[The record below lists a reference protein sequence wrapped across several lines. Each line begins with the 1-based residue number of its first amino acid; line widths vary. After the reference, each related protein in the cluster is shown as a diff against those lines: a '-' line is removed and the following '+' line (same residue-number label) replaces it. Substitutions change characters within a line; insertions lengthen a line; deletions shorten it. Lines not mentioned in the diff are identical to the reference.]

1 MLNLLFTIFLQDE
14 LEKLTREV
22 ESTTLSADNLEKE
35 IGEIQTVCD
44 KLKNDIKEQDKLKAN
59 LGKKANEDYMDI
71 KREVSLMEKK
81 QKLLYLITRINWDEK
96 ALKKDLIKGYV
107 INKTSNDVSVFETD
121 PKKTNNK
128 AIVSDLLWDYI
139 GAGVSPE
146 WKKK

>member
-1 MLNLLFTIFLQDE
+1 M
-14 LEKLTREV
+14 TREV
-22 ESTTLSADNLEKE
+22 ESTNLAANNLEEEIKE
-35 IGEIQTVCD
+35 IQNVCD
-44 KLKNDIKEQDKLKAN
+44 RLKNDIKEQEKLKAN
-59 LGKKANEDYMDI
+59 LGKMAKSDYMDI
-71 KREVSLMEKK
+71 KQEVSVMEKK

-96 ALKKDLIKGYV
+96 ALKRDMVKGYV
-107 INKTSNDVSVFETD
+107 VNKTTNDVSVFETN

>member
-1 MLNLLFTIFLQDE
+1 MFLFKKKLQE
-14 LEKLTREV
+14 EIEKLTREV
-22 ESTTLSADNLEKE
+22 ESTNLAANNLEEEIKE
-35 IGEIQTVCD
+35 IQNVCD
-44 KLKNDIKEQDKLKAN
+44 RLKNDIKEQEKLKAN
-59 LGKKANEDYMDI
+59 LGKMAKSDYMDI
-71 KREVSLMEKK
+71 KQEVSVMEKK

-96 ALKKDLIKGYV
+96 ALKRDMVKGYV
-107 INKTSNDVSVFETD
+107 VNKTTNDVSVFETN

>member
-1 MLNLLFTIFLQDE
+1 M
-14 LEKLTREV
+14 TREV
-22 ESTTLSADNLEKE
+22 ESTNFAANNLEEEIKE
-35 IGEIQTVCD
+35 IQNVCD
-44 KLKNDIKEQDKLKAN
+44 RLKNDIKEQEKLKAN
-59 LGKKANEDYMDI
+59 LGKMAKSDYMDI
-71 KREVSLMEKK
+71 KQEVSVMEKK

-96 ALKKDLIKGYV
+96 ALKRDMVKGYV
-107 INKTSNDVSVFETD
+107 VNKTTNDVSVFETN

>member
-1 MLNLLFTIFLQDE
+1 MEEEI
-14 LEKLTREV
+14 
-22 ESTTLSADNLEKE
+22 KE
-35 IGEIQTVCD
+35 IQNQCD
-44 KLKNDIKEQDKLKAN
+44 RLKNDIKEQDKLKAN
-59 LGKKANEDYMDI
+59 LGKMANSDYMDI
-71 KREVSLMEKK
+71 KQEVSVMEKK

-96 ALKKDLIKGYV
+96 ALKRDIVKGYV
-107 INKTSNDVSVFETD
+107 VNKTTNDVSVFETN

>member
-1 MLNLLFTIFLQDE
+1 MFLFKKKIQEE

-22 ESTTLSADNLEKE
+22 ESTNLAANNLEEEIKE
-35 IGEIQTVCD
+35 IQNVCD
-44 KLKNDIKEQDKLKAN
+44 RLKNDIKEQEKLKAN
-59 LGKKANEDYMDI
+59 LGKMAKSDYMDI
-71 KREVSLMEKK
+71 KQEVSVMEKK

-96 ALKKDLIKGYV
+96 ALKRDMVKGYV
-107 INKTSNDVSVFETD
+107 VNKTTNDVSVFETN

>member
-1 MLNLLFTIFLQDE
+1 M
-14 LEKLTREV
+14 TREV
-22 ESTTLSADNLEKE
+22 ESTNLAANNLEEEIKE
-35 IGEIQTVCD
+35 IQNQCD
-44 KLKNDIKEQDKLKAN
+44 RLKNDIKEQDKLKAN
-59 LGKKANEDYMDI
+59 LGKMANSDYMDI
-71 KREVSLMEKK
+71 KQEVSVMEKK

-96 ALKKDLIKGYV
+96 ALKRDMVKGYV
-107 INKTSNDVSVFETD
+107 VNKTTNDVSVFETN

>member
-1 MLNLLFTIFLQDE
+1 M
-14 LEKLTREV
+14 TREV
-22 ESTTLSADNLEKE
+22 ESTNLAANNLEEEIKE
-35 IGEIQTVCD
+35 IQNVCD
-44 KLKNDIKEQDKLKAN
+44 RLKNDIKEQEKLKAN
-59 LGKKANEDYMDI
+59 LGKMAKSDYMDI
-71 KREVSLMEKK
+71 KQEVSVMEKK

-96 ALKKDLIKGYV
+96 ALKRDIVKGYV
-107 INKTSNDVSVFETD
+107 VNKTTNDVSVFETN